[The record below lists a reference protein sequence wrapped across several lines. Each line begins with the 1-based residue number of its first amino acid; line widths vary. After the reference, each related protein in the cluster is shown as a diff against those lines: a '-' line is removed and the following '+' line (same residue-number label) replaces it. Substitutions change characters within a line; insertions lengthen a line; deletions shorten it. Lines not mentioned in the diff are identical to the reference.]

1 MKVVEVLKKHKNL
14 IVEKYA
20 VKKIGVFGSYARNEQ
35 TKHSDIDILV
45 EFKNPT
51 FDNFMNL
58 VFYLEDLY
66 EKEIDLITLK
76 SLSPY
81 IAPYVVKEVIWC

>member
-1 MKVVEVLKKHKNL
+1 MNVVEVLKKHKNF

-35 TKHSDIDILV
+35 AVQSDIDILV

-58 VFYLEDLY
+58 IFYLEDLY
-66 EKEIDLITLK
+66 GKEIDLITLK